1 MIRLNSFSN
10 LKLNFYR
17 KRSIMRRSS
26 YPDQEVSSINW
37 QAFKLILPYLFEYKK
52 RIAFAMSCLVLTKI
66 ASVYLPFILK
76 DIVDTLDA
84 NNASDA
90 SALLIVPLGLV
101 AAYGLVRLSIV
112 VFAEIRDT
120 LFGRVTERAIRR
132 IGLKVFRHLHSLD
145 LDFHLN
151 RQTGGLSR
159 DIDRGTSGIN
169 FLMRFM
175 VFNIVPTLL
184 EIVMV
189 VSILFVKYGIWYAV
203 ITLSSIVT
211 YVAYSVFATE
221 LRTRY
226 VRAANIADSSSNT
239 RAIDSLLNY
248 ETVKYF
254 TNEEF
259 EAQAYDQQLSTW
271 EKAKVKNRLSLFALN
286 GGQALIIALAM
297 TAMLALAANDVAADV
312 MTLGDFVLIN
322 AFMMQLFMPLNF
334 LGFVY
339 REIKGSLANIEN
351 LFGLLAKAPKV
362 EDVPNAAVLNLTEQG
377 EQSNNQASIGF
388 NNIAFAYNAKRP
400 IIKGISFK
408 VNAGEKVA
416 VVGQSGSGKST
427 LVKLL
432 FRFYDVDSGNINING
447 QDISQV
453 SQQSLRSHIG
463 IVPQDTV
470 LFNDTLFNNVQY
482 GCPTA
487 STDEVLKAIELAHL
501 SEFIS
506 SLPDG
511 LETVVG
517 ERGLK
522 LSGGEKQRVAI
533 ARTILKNPQILVF
546 DEATSSLD
554 SHSEQ
559 AILTA
564 INEVAKSR
572 TSLVIAHRLSTIIDS
587 DNIIVMSHGEI
598 IEQGNHQ
605 QLLALE
611 GQYSKMWQLQQS

>member
-1 MIRLNSFSN
+1 
-10 LKLNFYR
+10 
-17 KRSIMRRSS
+17 MRRSS
-26 YPDQEVSSINW
+26 YPEHEVTTINW
-37 QAFKLILPYLFEYKK
+37 QAFKLILPYLFEFKK
-52 RIAFAMSCLVLTKI
+52 RIAFAFLCLVFTKV

-84 NNASDA
+84 NTPEKLQ
-90 SALLIVPLGLV
+90 ALVVPLGLV
-101 AAYGLVRLSIV
+101 LAYGLVRLSIV

-132 IGLKVFRHLHSLD
+132 IGLKVFRHLHQLD

-159 DIDRGTSGIN
+159 DIDRGTSGIS

-189 VSILFVKYGIWYAV
+189 VTILFVNYGIWFAL
-203 ITLSSIVT
+203 ITLGSILT
-211 YVAYSVFATE
+211 YIAYSVYATE

-226 VRAANIADSSSNT
+226 VREANKADSSSNT

-254 TNEEF
+254 TNEDY
-259 EAQAYDQQLSTW
+259 EAQAYDKQLSAW
-271 EKAKVKNRLSLFALN
+271 EKAKIKNRLSLFALN
-286 GGQALIIALAM
+286 GGQALIIAMAM
-297 TAMLALAANDVAADV
+297 TAMLALAAVKV
-312 MTLGDFVLIN
+312 SEGEMTLGDFVLIN

-351 LFGLLAKAPKV
+351 LFGLLDKAPKV
-362 EDVPNAAVLNLTEQG
+362 VDSENASELKVGQADISFDNLHF
-377 EQSNNQASIGF
+377 S
-388 NNIAFAYNAKRP
+388 YNKKRP

-408 VNAGEKVA
+408 VNGGEKVA
-416 VVGQSGSGKST
+416 VVGESGSGKST

-432 FRFYDVDSGNINING
+432 FRFYNANSGNISINNQNIA
-447 QDISQV
+447 QV
-453 SQQSLRSHIG
+453 TQNSLRQHIG

-470 LFNDTLFNNVQY
+470 LFNDTLFANVNY
-482 GCPTA
+482 GNPEANT
-487 STDEVLKAIELAHL
+487 EQVMKAIELAHL
-501 SEFIS
+501 TKFVS

-511 LETVVG
+511 VETMVG

-533 ARTILKNPQILVF
+533 ARTILKNPKILIF

-559 AILTA
+559 AILKA
-564 INEVAKSR
+564 INEVAQNR
-572 TSLVIAHRLSTIIDS
+572 TSLVIAHRLSTITDS
-587 DNIIVMSHGEI
+587 DNIIVMNEGEI
-598 IEQGNHQ
+598 VEQGNHQ
-605 QLLALE
+605 QLLTLQ
-611 GQYSKMWQLQQS
+611 GKYSKMWQLQQSAK